1 MSGVDPSAAGDA
13 ADAPEVVI
21 RDASIRL
28 GQFLKLADLVDTG
41 ADVKPLLADGDVQ
54 VNGEVETRRGRQLVA
69 GDVVRV
75 DAPAGVRLVRVGRG

>member
-1 MSGVDPSAAGDA
+1 MSGPGDGGV
-13 ADAPEVVI
+13 PEVAI

-54 VNGEVETRRGRQLVA
+54 VNGEVETRRGRQLVP

-75 DAPAGVRLVRVGRG
+75 DAPAGVRTVRVANG